1 MNANEP
7 SATDDAPP
15 QLSHDDH
22 PELVLANATLGLK
35 LFAVYL
41 ALYLGFVLGSAFAPG
56 FMASTP
62 FAGLNVAV
70 IYGIAL
76 ILAAF
81 LLAVVYVFL
90 CGQMSRKHAGGAGSA
105 AREGVSR

>member
-7 SATDDAPP
+7 TANASSPP
-15 QLSHDDH
+15 SHDDH

-41 ALYLGFVLGSAFAPG
+41 VLYLGFVLGSAFAPE

-62 FAGLNVAV
+62 FLGLNVAV
-70 IYGIAL
+70 IYGIGL
-76 ILAAF
+76 IKAAF
-81 LLAVVYVFL
+81 LLAVVYVLL
-90 CGQMSRKHAGGAGSA
+90 CGRVSRRHAGREANSSPAKGGA
-105 AREGVSR
+105 R